1 MARNSSQTGIPMK
14 QAISGVSPPEAS
26 EVTIMTVYPTI
37 AAHPVGCTIGQ
48 LCANRTGFGT
58 FFTIGKVFALLSIPL
73 AMGLF
78 FFDLLPYIGR
88 RYRLTNRRVI
98 VETALPVKEQRSVS
112 LADFDTVEVVILP
125 GQAWYPAGELIFRK
139 GKIESFRL
147 SGVSRPET
155 FRRTCLE
162 AQLAALGVRKAL
174 AAV

>member
-1 MARNSSQTGIPMK
+1 MARYSSQTGIPMK

-37 AAHPVGCTIGQ
+37 AAHPMGHTIGQ
-48 LCANRTGFGT
+48 LCMNRTGFGT
-58 FFTIGKVFALLSIPL
+58 FFTLGKLFALLSIPV

-78 FFDLLPYIGR
+78 FYDLLPYIGR

-98 VETALPVKEQRSVS
+98 VETALPVKDERSVS
-112 LADFDTVEVVILP
+112 LADFDTIEVAVLP

-139 GKIESFRL
+139 GQIESFRL

-155 FRRTCLE
+155 FRQTCLK
-162 AQLAALGVRKAL
+162 AQRAAVGVKKAL